1 MVRQMFRPEIPE
13 PSKAV
18 DSDRHGRDY
27 CSFQGKSYTVRTLE
41 KKEPAMNFI
50 EEMRKK
56 AKSDPRKLVLPEG
69 YEPRT
74 LKAARLIL
82 DGGFAK
88 EVTLLGVVKEIEAEA
103 KKQGVSLSGL
113 MVEEPAVSSLR
124 REYGDEYYELRKA
137 KVGSREEAEKIF
149 MGDTQHWGAMMMRKG
164 RADAMVSGADSETAK
179 VLRAALTIVKTA
191 PGIKTASSCF
201 VMVMPDK
208 KWGIDGHMVFADC
221 AVIPD
226 PTAEQLADIA
236 LSSAQSFRTFL
247 KVEPMVAMLSFSTK
261 GSASH
266 PLVDKVTAA
275 LAIIREKDPK
285 LMVDGEMQADAALIP
300 SVAAKKAPG
309 SPVAGK
315 ANTLIFPDLQSANIG
330 YKLVQRFAGAEA
342 YGPFLQG
349 FAKPVSDLSRGC
361 SVDDVVNT
369 SVVTLVQSQKA

>member
-1 MVRQMFRPEIPE
+1 
-13 PSKAV
+13 
-18 DSDRHGRDY
+18 
-27 CSFQGKSYTVRTLE
+27 
-41 KKEPAMNFI
+41 MNFI
-50 EEMRKK
+50 EEMRAK
-56 AKSDPRKLVLPEG
+56 AKANPRTLVLPEG

-74 LKAARLIL
+74 LKAGRILLDEKLARV
-82 DGGFAK
+82 
-88 EVTLLGVVKEIEAEA
+88 VTLLGQKAQIEAEA
-103 KKQGVSLSGL
+103 RKQGVNLSGL
-113 MVEEPAVSSLR
+113 DVEEPSSSPLKK
-124 REYGDEYYELRKA
+124 EYVDEYFELRKS
-137 KVGSREEAEKIF
+137 KGISREDAEKTF

-201 VMVMPDK
+201 VMYLPGT
-208 KWGIDGHMVFADC
+208 KWGVEGAMIFADC
-221 AVIPD
+221 AVVPD

-236 LSSAQSFRTFL
+236 LSSAESCRTFL
-247 KVEPMVAMLSFSTK
+247 KTEPLVALLSFSTK

-266 PLVDKVTAA
+266 ALVDKVVSA
-275 LAIIREKDPK
+275 LKLVKEKNPK
-285 LMVDGEMQADAALIP
+285 LVVDGEMQADAALVA

-315 ANTLIFPDLQSANIG
+315 ANTLIFPDLQSGNIG

-361 SVDDVVNT
+361 SVEDVVNT
-369 SVVTLVQSQKA
+369 SVVTLVQSLGK

>member
-1 MVRQMFRPEIPE
+1 
-13 PSKAV
+13 
-18 DSDRHGRDY
+18 
-27 CSFQGKSYTVRTLE
+27 
-41 KKEPAMNFI
+41 MNFI
-50 EEMRKK
+50 EEMRAK
-56 AKSDPRKLVLPEG
+56 AKANPRKLVLPEG

-74 LKAARLIL
+74 LKAARIL
-82 DGGFAK
+82 ADEKLASV
-88 EVTLLGVVKEIEAEA
+88 VTLLGQKSQIEAEA
-103 KKQGVSLSGL
+103 NKQGLSLAGL
-113 MVEEPAVSSLR
+113 VVEEPSTSPLK
-124 REYGDEYYELRKA
+124 REYVDDYFELRKS
-137 KVGSREEAEKIF
+137 KGISREDAEKTF

-201 VMVMPDK
+201 VMYLPGT
-208 KWGIDGHMVFADC
+208 KWGVAGHMIFADC
-221 AVIPD
+221 AVVPD
-226 PTAEQLADIA
+226 PTPEQLADIA
-236 LSSAQSFRTFL
+236 LSSAESCRTFL
-247 KVEPMVAMLSFSTK
+247 KTEPLVALLSFSTK

-266 PLVDKVTAA
+266 ALVDKVVSA
-275 LAIIREKDPK
+275 LKLVKERSPK
-285 LMVDGEMQADAALIP
+285 LVVDGEMQADAALVA

-315 ANTLIFPDLQSANIG
+315 ANTLIFPDLQSGNIG

-369 SVVTLVQSQKA
+369 SVVTLVQSLGG